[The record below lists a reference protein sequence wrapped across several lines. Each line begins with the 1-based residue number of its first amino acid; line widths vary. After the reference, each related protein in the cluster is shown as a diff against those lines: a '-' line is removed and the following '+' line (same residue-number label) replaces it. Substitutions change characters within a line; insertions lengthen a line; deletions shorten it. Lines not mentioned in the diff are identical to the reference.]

1 MADSPLHVEEDTIA
15 IRPRIADPE
24 AFRRTCARIARLA
37 RIGADAGLGGVA
49 LEDGDLVWSSR
60 VRSASARPAAIRGAA
75 TARSARTEDFWIEDI
90 RGDPRGLES
99 EPAPGAPSSGFCA
112 AAPIVLMGGQRVGV
126 LYVLGAEPR
135 AFDAATAEDLR
146 TQADLLAHECERP
159 SLEMD
164 LAEASAEAGEAGR
177 ILATL
182 VGSSI
187 SLIVTD
193 RDLRLQRVSPQWL
206 NDMGL
211 TEVEVAGKTLLE
223 LFPGTKELW
232 SGACEQALSGET
244 MRADR
249 VRFTLPNGARPWV
262 RVEVTPWR
270 DAQGQVCGLLII
282 TNDITDL
289 VRALEDVEHSRRR
302 LKLAVQIADVHVFEV
317 DYVKQELWNE
327 GAEDTFF
334 EHPPTFEEVKDDL
347 WHLVHPDDV
356 AHGMATWDRCLA
368 EGRPFRAEYRVRPVH
383 GKDVWVFAGGEELLD
398 AQGQS
403 IGVIGVLQNITARKH
418 AELAADQARDAAE
431 AANKAKSE
439 FLANMSHEIRT
450 PLNGVMGVAGA
461 LAHTDLRPE
470 QREMLLLIET
480 SAQTLES
487 LLSDVLDLAQ
497 IESGRMTLKM
507 EPFELDQAVAP
518 VAALFEPAATAKG
531 LAFELSLPPESRGA
545 LNGDVFRIRQIL
557 SNLISNAVKFTT
569 RGEVRVA
576 VTAAPTGSGATRYA
590 FSVTDSGI
598 GFDDA
603 AKARLFERFEQ
614 ADGSITRR
622 FGGTGLGLAIS
633 RSLAE
638 QMGGSLTAEAVPGQG
653 ATFTFAVELEPAAGE
668 AARAEP
674 MATPECGRGA
684 GMGAA
689 PRVLLA
695 EDHPTNRRVVELIL
709 GAVGVDLTS
718 VENGQEAVDAFA
730 AQPFDLI
737 LMDMQMP
744 VMDGLAAIQVIRAQ
758 EAARGLHRTPIYALT
773 ANAMPEHAA
782 ASLRAGADAH
792 LTKPIKADTLI
803 GVVQTIVERLD
814 GAPLLDVA

>member
-1 MADSPLHVEEDTIA
+1 
-15 IRPRIADPE
+15 
-24 AFRRTCARIARLA
+24 
-37 RIGADAGLGGVA
+37 
-49 LEDGDLVWSSR
+49 
-60 VRSASARPAAIRGAA
+60 
-75 TARSARTEDFWIEDI
+75 
-90 RGDPRGLES
+90 
-99 EPAPGAPSSGFCA
+99 
-112 AAPIVLMGGQRVGV
+112 
-126 LYVLGAEPR
+126 
-135 AFDAATAEDLR
+135 
-146 TQADLLAHECERP
+146 
-159 SLEMD
+159 
-164 LAEASAEAGEAGR
+164 
-177 ILATL
+177 
-182 VGSSI
+182 
-187 SLIVTD
+187 
-193 RDLRLQRVSPQWL
+193 
-206 NDMGL
+206 
-211 TEVEVAGKTLLE
+211 
-223 LFPGTKELW
+223 
-232 SGACEQALSGET
+232 
-244 MRADR
+244 
-249 VRFTLPNGARPWV
+249 
-262 RVEVTPWR
+262 
-270 DAQGQVCGLLII
+270 
-282 TNDITDL
+282 
-289 VRALEDVEHSRRR
+289 
-302 LKLAVQIADVHVFEV
+302 
-317 DYVKQELWNE
+317 
-327 GAEDTFF
+327 
-334 EHPPTFEEVKDDL
+334 
-347 WHLVHPDDV
+347 
-356 AHGMATWDRCLA
+356 
-368 EGRPFRAEYRVRPVH
+368 
-383 GKDVWVFAGGEELLD
+383 
-398 AQGQS
+398 
-403 IGVIGVLQNITARKH
+403 
-418 AELAADQARDAAE
+418 
-431 AANKAKSE
+431 
-439 FLANMSHEIRT
+439 
-450 PLNGVMGVAGA
+450 
-461 LAHTDLRPE
+461 
-470 QREMLLLIET
+470 LIET

-497 IESGRMTLKM
+497 IESGRMTLKL

-576 VTAAPTGSGATRYA
+576 VTAAPTGSGATRCA

-744 VMDGLAAIQVIRAQ
+744 VMDGLTATRELRRIASLRD
-758 EAARGLHRTPIYALT
+758 LPIVAMT
-773 ANAMPEHAA
+773 ANAMEQDRRRCIDAGMNDFLAKPIDPQDMVATMVRWIRGSPRAGTGAVPAPAPTMAA
-782 ASLRAGADAH
+782 ATPPASSVDLPRVAGLDTKLGLSRMMGKKPLYLRMLRRYVESQKDTGVQIRSALAANDRSTAERLAHTLKGVSGNIGASDLQSLADA
-792 LTKPIKADTLI
+792 LEDAMRQGQYGGEVML
-803 GVVQTIVERLD
+803 RLAQLE
-814 GAPLLDVA
+814 APLAQLVSDLEFQLPASSEVAAS